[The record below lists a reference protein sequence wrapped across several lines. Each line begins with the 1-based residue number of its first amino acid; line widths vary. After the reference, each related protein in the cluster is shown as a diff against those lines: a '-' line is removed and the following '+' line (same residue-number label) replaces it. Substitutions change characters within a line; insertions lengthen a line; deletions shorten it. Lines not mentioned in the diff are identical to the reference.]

1 MKLEFQEDLMKFL
14 VQEKEA
20 KKYIEILEQD
30 VFDLDNY
37 KFVFTLLKGFYQK
50 YKSQPS
56 KGNLLEY
63 FDRELKEAKYK
74 GEDLSNITS
83 LVENTIKDIYIP
95 LTANIQQIREVLI
108 EEYQLK
114 LMRNVLIENAAKMKT
129 ANADI
134 VKDVFK
140 QVSDIKKLG
149 EYDINEEENHGTFA
163 LRDFGLSTRKQLNPS
178 PTYLDGLNALT
189 SVRGFYAPQLIIFM
203 GGPKSFKTGF
213 LINLA
218 LNYVRNGKKVYYVD
232 CENGETRILDR
243 FYQCMLEATWEE
255 FNSGDLDELHKEM
268 VNRFSVLVGD
278 FLAEFYPAHTKSVQD
293 VEIRLNELKTEEN
306 WQPDIICWDYPD
318 LMKPNDWRIKEK
330 RLQIQAVYFDIINL
344 HKKLKVFGLGLTQVG
359 RNASRKSNRDE
370 TDFAEDFGKA
380 ANAHASFS
388 LERDEDEREAGVMRV
403 VPVVQRDGI
412 PSHFKRACFVRVD
425 EGRMLV
431 EEITKTD
438 WENKVREVRTANG
451 KETKKGKKP
460 NKKELTDE

>member
-1 MKLEFQEDLMKFL
+1 MKLEFQEDLIKFL
-14 VQEKEA
+14 VQNKEA
-20 KKYIEILEQD
+20 KKYIEILEPD

-37 KFVFTLLKGFYQK
+37 KFVFSLLKGFFKK
-50 YKSQPS
+50 YKSLPS

-74 GEDLSNITS
+74 GEDLTDTAK
-83 LVENTIKDIYIP
+83 LVENTIRDIFIP
-95 LTANIQQIREVLI
+95 LTANVQQIREIII

-114 LMRNVLIENAAKMKT
+114 LMKNLLIENAGKLKT

-149 EYDINEEENHGTFA
+149 DYDLNEEENHGLFA
-163 LRDFGLSTRKQLNPS
+163 LADFGLSRKRQLNPS

-232 CENGETRILDR
+232 CENGENRILDR
-243 FYQCMLEATWEE
+243 FYQCMLEASWEE
-255 FNSGDLDELHKEM
+255 YNSGDLDDLHKEM
-268 VNRFSVLVGD
+268 VGRFKALGGD
-278 FLAEFYPAHTKSVQD
+278 FLAEFYPAHTKSTQD
-293 VEIRLNELKTEEN
+293 VEIRLNELKMDFG

-318 LMKPNDWRIKEK
+318 LMKPNDYRIKEK

-344 HKKLKVFGLGLTQVG
+344 QKKLGTFGLGLTQVG

-403 VPVVQRDGI
+403 VPVVQRDGV
-412 PSHFKRACFVRVD
+412 PAHFKKACFVRVN
-425 EGRMLV
+425 EAKMLV
-431 EEITKTD
+431 SEISKSE
-438 WENKVREVRTANG
+438 WENSVLEVRTANG
-451 KETKKGKKP
+451 KDTKKGKKP
-460 NKKELTDE
+460 NKKDLKDE